1 MAIKDTV
8 TKSFSLDI
16 EVVKALYALKE
27 VKNVNLS
34 RFVNKAIR
42 EKLDRERKA
51 DV

>member
-8 TKSFSLDI
+8 SKSFSLDI
-16 EVVKALYALKE
+16 EVVKALYALKD

-34 RFVNKAIR
+34 RFVNRAIR
-42 EKLDRERKA
+42 EKLDGESKE